1 MSQNISVES
10 TSSTNLGIN
19 PALQAALSS
28 LDVQL
33 EEELAR
39 YRRQRAGRPLMSPKG
54 LGRNQTHKPIDLM
67 SVRGGNQPQRPALG
81 MSTAPLAS
89 FPLFMVQPGPEASP
103 ADETHQQK
111 AQPSPMNIA
120 SGASPGMVVAD
131 QNQADDNLGGIQHGI
146 QPLTPPNQSAGRGDL
161 ATVGVSQSP
170 PEDYLE
176 SSEQLLRSLAE
187 AETVPAPKKHFTEK
201 LLTPLGVGSILL
213 LLLSSATAVYFL
225 SNPSSF
231 AALLDRFFG
240 SKTPTPAQNNIEP
253 KTTSNSGE
261 NTPVVNGP
269 DLASDE
275 FVDLNLNTLSH
286 LETSPKPSPSAPSVQ
301 VPSLPTLPNA
311 GAATTIAP
319 SVVPNTA
326 LPRRSADL
334 SSVLLGPN
342 SQAGSA
348 PYAPIPRVA
357 PLPAPATAAPKSS
370 TPKSSK
376 AKAKTSSPASTQLN
390 KLTQSKSSKAKT
402 SSPAS
407 TQLNK
412 STQSKSSKAKTS
424 SPASTQLN
432 KSTQTKPAAA
442 SATST
447 VTKKPQASP
456 SPAPVAA
463 STVGVPGSYY
473 YVFLNSGGESAL
485 EQARTIVPDAYLENF
500 PQGTR
505 IQMGAF
511 PTESEAKTMVE
522 KLQGQG
528 LSASIY
534 HP

>member
-111 AQPSPMNIA
+111 AQPSPLNIA
-120 SGASPGMVVAD
+120 SEAPPGMVVAA
-131 QNQADDNLGGIQHGI
+131 QNQADDNLGIQHDT

-412 STQSKSSKAKTS
+412 STQ
-424 SPASTQLN
+424 
-432 KSTQTKPAAA
+432 TKPAAA

>member
-19 PALQAALSS
+19 PVLQAALSS

-131 QNQADDNLGGIQHGI
+131 QNQADDNLGIQHGT
-146 QPLTPPNQSAGRGDL
+146 QPLTPPNESAGRGDL

-412 STQSKSSKAKTS
+412 STQ
-424 SPASTQLN
+424 
-432 KSTQTKPAAA
+432 TKPAAA

-447 VTKKPQASP
+447 VTKKPQALP

>member
-131 QNQADDNLGGIQHGI
+131 QNQADDNLGIQHDT
-146 QPLTPPNQSAGRGDL
+146 QPLTPPNQSAGRGDF

-412 STQSKSSKAKTS
+412 STQ
-424 SPASTQLN
+424 
-432 KSTQTKPAAA
+432 TKPAAA

-447 VTKKPQASP
+447 VTKKPQALP

>member
-19 PALQAALSS
+19 PVLQAALSS

-131 QNQADDNLGGIQHGI
+131 QNQADDNLGIQHGT
-146 QPLTPPNQSAGRGDL
+146 QPLTPPNESAGRGDL

-286 LETSPKPSPSAPSVQ
+286 LETSPKPSPSASSVQ

-412 STQSKSSKAKTS
+412 STQ
-424 SPASTQLN
+424 
-432 KSTQTKPAAA
+432 TKPAAA

-447 VTKKPQASP
+447 VKKKPQASP

>member
-19 PALQAALSS
+19 PVLQAALSS

-131 QNQADDNLGGIQHGI
+131 QNQADDNLGIQHDT
-146 QPLTPPNQSAGRGDL
+146 QPLTPPNQSAGRGDF

-286 LETSPKPSPSAPSVQ
+286 LETSPKPSPSASSVQ

-412 STQSKSSKAKTS
+412 STQ
-424 SPASTQLN
+424 
-432 KSTQTKPAAA
+432 TKPAAA

-447 VTKKPQASP
+447 VKKKPQASP

>member
-131 QNQADDNLGGIQHGI
+131 QNQADDNLGIQHDT

-412 STQSKSSKAKTS
+412 STQ
-424 SPASTQLN
+424 
-432 KSTQTKPAAA
+432 TKPAAA